1 VAFVAAATST
11 GPSFVL
17 TGGQTSS
24 ELPMTRLTL
33 TALSAIGAGL
43 LLASAAHAQAPAPA
57 PQTPAPAPAEAAPP
71 AGDQGGPGGQGG
83 PNRAQEGR
91 GWRHGGGGPMGGM
104 REACSADMKTYCG
117 DAQDRDARRQCMTE
131 HKAQFSQGCQ
141 DAIAKMQAWRQ
152 SHPRPEGQGPQ

>member
-1 VAFVAAATST
+1 VE
-11 GPSFVL
+11 PI
-17 TGGQTSS
+17 
-24 ELPMTRLTL
+24 MTRVAPLN
-33 TALSAIGAGL
+33 AIGAALASL
-43 LLASAAHAQAPAPA
+43 LLANAAHAQAPAAA
-57 PQTPAPAPAEAAPP
+57 PQTPAPAQTDAAPP
-71 AGDQGGPGGQGG
+71 AGDQGAPGGQGG
-83 PNRAQEGR
+83 EGG
-91 GWRHGGGGPMGGM
+91 GWRRGGGGMHGM